1 MGTAFLSPKDLANAI
16 GVSESS
22 LKRWVDSGRLAVQRT
37 AGGHRRIPLQ
47 EAVRFVRSEGYRVQ
61 DPSCFGVLC
70 TTTDEEAPDLDE
82 AVHAAM
88 IAGEAERC
96 RALITTAYLAGQSVS
111 ALCDGPLRSAM
122 HQMGELWKHGEDG
135 IAAEH
140 HATSI
145 CIQVVEQLRQLL
157 PEARRDAPVAVGG
170 GTADDPYLVANLMAS
185 VVLTE
190 CGYRAVNLGAF
201 TPDQALLAAVAK
213 HRPVFVWRSL
223 SGIVDVDAVA
233 ADLRDLAVRL
243 GDVPL
248 VAGGRYAS
256 AVAQAAGGS
265 LHVVGSM
272 AELAA
277 FARALVLRR
286 TPPPAL

>member
-1 MGTAFLSPKDLANAI
+1 MGTAFLSPKDLATAI

-47 EAVRFVRSEGYRVQ
+47 EAVRFVRAEGYHVQ
-61 DPSCFGVLC
+61 DPACFGVLC
-70 TTTDEEAPDLDE
+70 TRGQDE
-82 AVHAAM
+82 ALDFDQTFHDAL
-88 IAGEAERC
+88 IAGDAERC

-122 HQMGELWKHGEDG
+122 HRMGELWKHGEDG

-145 CIQVVEQLRQLL
+145 CIQVVEQLRQFL
-157 PEARRDAPVAVGG
+157 PDPRRDAPVAVGG
-170 GTADDPYLVANLMAS
+170 GTADDPYLVPSLMAG
-185 VVLTE
+185 VVLAE
-190 CGYRAVNLGAF
+190 CGYRAVNLGAY
-201 TPDQALLAAVAK
+201 TPNNVLLAAVARHK
-213 HRPVFVWRSL
+213 PVLVWRSL
-223 SGIVDVDAVA
+223 NGIAQIDTVA
-233 ADLRDLAVRL
+233 SDLRALAERL
-243 GDVPL
+243 GEVPL
-248 VAGGRYAS
+248 VIGGRFAAS
-256 AVAQAAGGS
+256 VAQAAGGD

-272 AELAA
+272 CELAA

-286 TPPPAL
+286 PRSTT

>member
-1 MGTAFLSPKDLANAI
+1 MGTAFLSPKDLATAI

-70 TTTDEEAPDLDE
+70 TRGDEGTPDLDQVFYD
-82 AVHAAM
+82 AL
-88 IAGEAERC
+88 IAGEVERC

-111 ALCDGPLRSAM
+111 ALCDGPLRGAM
-122 HQMGELWKHGEDG
+122 HRMGELWKHGDGG

-140 HATSI
+140 HATTI
-145 CIQVVEQLRQLL
+145 CIQLIEQLRQFL
-157 PEARRDAPVAVGG
+157 PEPRRDAPVAVGG
-170 GTADDPYLVANLMAS
+170 GPAEDPYLVPNLMAS

-190 CGYRAVNLGAF
+190 CGYRAVNLGAH
-201 TPDQALLAAVAK
+201 TPNKVILAAVAK
-213 HRPVFVWRSL
+213 HGPVLVWRSL
-223 SGIVDVDAVA
+223 ASVADVEA
-233 ADLRDLAVRL
+233 AALEVRDLAAHL
-243 GDVPL
+243 GEVPL
-248 VAGGRYAS
+248 VTGGRYAA
-256 AVAQAAGGS
+256 AVAQAVGGG

-272 AELAA
+272 CELAA

-286 TPPPAL
+286 PLPAT